1 MQKDTDN
8 SSSQAGKRK
17 QPQADAQQLRNQ
29 IQNNEILVPK
39 KIAASQHLA
48 QPTQAS
54 KQEKS
59 QSNTENLQESS
70 AKKSSKS
77 LGEQI

>member
-1 MQKDTDN
+1 MQQDTDN

-17 QPQADAQQLRNQ
+17 QSQADAQQLRNQ
-29 IQNNEILVPK
+29 TQNNEVLVPK
-39 KIAASQHLA
+39 KITASQHLA

-54 KQEKS
+54 IQEKS

-70 AKKSSKS
+70 AKKSS
-77 LGEQI
+77 